1 MSDTKRI
8 LFVDDDHNVL
18 NGLRRMLHG
27 MRGEW
32 KMEFV
37 TKASD
42 ALAVM
47 ETTEYDVVISD
58 LRMPDMDGVQFLQ
71 TVRDKHPEVIRFML
85 SGYMDKGLR
94 TAAAQ
99 CVHQFV
105 SKPCQADQLKTL
117 VTRALA
123 LYERLRGRE
132 ITNILSRIES
142 LPVMPDVYQQVIDMF
157 HRPSCSL
164 RQIGQAVA
172 KDIGMSSKIL
182 QVVNRAFYG
191 QETKIID
198 PVHAVSYLGQKA
210 AEALIITSGV
220 FGLLPASKIRQFSV
234 MALQE
239 HCIRVGS
246 LAREIAKIEGL
257 DEQEQ
262 DTATMA
268 GILHDAGKMVL
279 ILHFADELLE
289 SVAKSRR
296 ERISLHCVEKEHW
309 QVTHGELGGCLLDLW
324 GLPNS
329 IVEAVTFHH
338 EPSLCVHRELSV
350 VTVVHAADV
359 IDRELCSELA
369 GGYEGP
375 FDADY
380 LNELGLT
387 DHIET
392 WRRLHLPVL
401 DEECV
406 HAES

>member
-1 MSDTKRI
+1 MSDVKRI
-8 LFVDDDHNVL
+8 LFVDDDPNVL
-18 NGLRRMLHG
+18 SGLRRMLHG
-27 MRGEW
+27 MRGTW

-42 ALAVM
+42 ALKVM
-47 ETTEYDVVISD
+47 ETIAYDVVISD

-85 SGYMDKGLR
+85 SGYMDKDLR
-94 TAAAQ
+94 TKAAQ

-105 SKPCQADQLKTL
+105 SKPCQAEQLRTL

-123 LYERLRGRE
+123 LYEHLRGCE
-132 ITNILSRIES
+132 ITHVLSRIES
-142 LPVMPDVYQQVIDMF
+142 LPVMPEVYQEVIDMF

-164 RQIGQAVA
+164 RQIGQTVA

-220 FGLLPASKIRQFSV
+220 FGMLPTSMIRQFSV

-239 HCIRVGS
+239 HCIRVGT
-246 LAREIAKIEGL
+246 LAREIAKVEGL
-257 DEQEQ
+257 DEQDQ

-279 ILHFADELLE
+279 ILYFADELLASIE
-289 SVAKSRR
+289 KSRR
-296 ERISLHCVEKEHW
+296 ERIPLFHVEKEQW
-309 QVTHGELGGCLLDLW
+309 AITHAELGGHLLDLW
-324 GLPNS
+324 DMPNN

-338 EPSLCVHRELSV
+338 EPSRCVHKEVSF
-350 VTVVHAADV
+350 VTAVHAADV
-359 IDRELCSELA
+359 IDRELCCDV
-369 GGYEGP
+369 GGGVSDS
-375 FDADY
+375 FDMAY
-380 LNELGLT
+380 LHELGLS
-387 DHIET
+387 DHVET

-401 DEECV
+401 DEEGV
-406 HAES
+406 HAQA